1 MTEKMC
7 PFDKKPCIRDQCAV
21 FRDDLGRCAFLLIGK
36 SSDARLYSQK
46 SSEDKSRGK
55 FKAHL
60 FD

>member
-1 MTEKMC
+1 VTEKMC